1 MSITS
6 EIKRKTNEY
15 IIRKEKNIS
24 SERTIKIKYQQ
35 KNEKQNEYKHHKE
48 KKNKMNITS
57 AKKKLKNECNITK
70 KGKEKKGI

>member
-35 KNEKQNEYKHHKE
+35 KNEKQNEY
-48 KKNKMNITS
+48 
-57 AKKKLKNECNITK
+57 NITK
-70 KGKEKKGI
+70 KRKTK